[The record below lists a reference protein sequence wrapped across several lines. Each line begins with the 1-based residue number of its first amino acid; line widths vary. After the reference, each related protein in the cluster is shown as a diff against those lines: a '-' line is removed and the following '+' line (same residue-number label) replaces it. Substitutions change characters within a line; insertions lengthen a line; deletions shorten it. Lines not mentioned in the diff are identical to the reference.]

1 MFSWTASSSPIS
13 LFTIFW
19 TSPMGKKMF
28 PYPAS
33 MRLTR
38 HPHPRWPTA
47 RSGSRARAFSLTQA
61 PNFWSAATA
70 RTGAGTSELAGLP
83 PVPPPLPRASTSLP
97 FPPLRDL
104 LPRLERLP
112 LGFRGSERGAPGLT
126 WPHGVTPRALRR
138 VCRFLRFPPLP
149 SPRPAVLSAASSVSP
164 FSHAVV
170 SLRLFL
176 SHLCVRGNR
185 VTCHCLIAII
195 LVLLTPRESLTPRA
209 VLLCL
214 TQVQVCLPSA
224 NCPGYSLHPGRPS
237 QPELWLPVQ
246 ETRRVSAHR
255 VSGQG
260 EARHRAPGS
269 VFSLFSARRNHQH
282 SKHWNRR

>member
-1 MFSWTASSSPIS
+1 MASAFGQCRRSSATFLRLVVTSSSWRCSVWIRMFSWTASSSPIS

-138 VCRFLRFPPLP
+138 VCRFLRFPSSSFA
-149 SPRPAVLSAASSVSP
+149 SPRRA
-164 FSHAVV
+164 FGGI
-170 SLRLFL
+170 
-176 SHLCVRGNR
+176 LCV
-185 VTCHCLIAII
+185 
-195 LVLLTPRESLTPRA
+195 
-209 VLLCL
+209 
-214 TQVQVCLPSA
+214 
-224 NCPGYSLHPGRPS
+224 
-237 QPELWLPVQ
+237 
-246 ETRRVSAHR
+246 
-255 VSGQG
+255 
-260 EARHRAPGS
+260 S
-269 VFSLFSARRNHQH
+269 VFSRRRLTSSFPLSFMCSREQSDVSLPHRHRFSASHP
-282 SKHWNRR
+282 